1 MEVYFSTVTRGAP
14 LERGGSLV
22 RLDWDRKQVLG
33 EVPVHPTEPSVR
45 DPNPRG
51 GARGG
56 RGVQLVDDS
65 VMVGSYHTLLFFS
78 RDLEPERRVSHELL
92 AGVHETHLL
101 PDGRLWVAATAI
113 DAALLVDLDKGD
125 VVDARWP
132 RDSPALRER
141 LHMPPLEIDREAD
154 NRQVWLLRPERSD
167 PGHMHLNAVCPWQGD
182 LYALCT
188 RFGVIV
194 NLDREEVVIEDRRL
208 RGAHNLTV
216 LDDGTTL
223 TSGTTSHSVEVWDLA
238 ARRSVRS
245 IRLTSFPWV
254 RRMVSR
260 HLPRFAARRVLS
272 KVGIGQP
279 RAHPLFVRGQHR
291 MGDQVLV
298 GLAPASI
305 LLVDWRKGTLLDAY
319 QHSDD
324 VEVCVHGIAA
334 VP

>member
-1 MEVYFSTVTRGAP
+1 MDVYFSTVTRGAP
-14 LERGGSLV
+14 VEQGGSLV
-22 RLDWDRKQVLG
+22 RLDWDTKQVLG
-33 EVPVHPTEPSVR
+33 QVPIAPTEPSVQ

-56 RGVQLVDDS
+56 RGVQLIDDS

-78 RDLEPERRVSHELL
+78 RDLEPERRITHELL
-92 AGVHETHLL
+92 AGIHETHLL
-101 PDGRLWVAATAI
+101 PDGRLWVAATAV

-132 RDSPALRER
+132 RESPALQQR
-141 LHMPPLEIDREAD
+141 LGLTALDIDKDAD
-154 NRQVWLLRPERSD
+154 NRQKWLLRPERSD
-167 PGHMHLNAVCPWQGD
+167 RSHLHLNAVCPWRGE

-188 RFGVIV
+188 HPGVIV
-194 NLDREEVVIEDRRL
+194 NLDREEVVVQDRRL
-208 RGAHNLTV
+208 KGAHNLIV

-223 TSGTTSHSVEVWDLA
+223 TSGTTSHSIEVWDLA

-245 IRLTSFPWV
+245 IELTSFPWV
-254 RRMVSR
+254 RKVVRR
-260 HLPRFAARRVLS
+260 HMAAFNARRVLGRL
-272 KVGIGQP
+272 GIGQA
-279 RAHPLFVRGQHR
+279 RAHPLFIRGQHR
-291 MGDQVLV
+291 MGDRVLV
-298 GLAPASI
+298 GLAPASL
-305 LLVDWRKGTLLDAY
+305 LLVDWRTGTLVDAY